1 MAKGT
6 PSFCR
11 ARARRFH
18 DETMSKGMADKLDRV
33 EEVAAKAEKEV
44 RQDRK
49 EAIRERQ
56 LQDALEDDEIREAL
70 NLLHAQTPKE
80 QAGLD

>member
-1 MAKGT
+1 
-6 PSFCR
+6 
-11 ARARRFH
+11 
-18 DETMSKGMADKLDRV
+18 MADKLDRV

-49 EAIRERQ
+49 EAIRERR